1 MPWSEAVILYRQLL
15 KDANKFPAYMYRTYA
30 MRRIRDGF
38 RQNQHI
44 KDPQEVSKLMTA
56 ARESL
61 GVIQRQVVIG
71 RMYST
76 NQSTIVEVLNR
87 K

>member
-1 MPWSEAVILYRQLL
+1 
-15 KDANKFPAYMYRTYA
+15 MYRTYA

-44 KDPQEVSKLMTA
+44 NDPQEVTKLLME

-61 GVIQRQVVIG
+61 GVIQRQAVIG

-76 NQSTIVEVLNR
+76 SQPSIIEVLNR